1 MVDFKTIFMKNTI
14 STLLGLVLSVI
25 VFGQAKKPTLM
36 ILPSDNWCTQR
47 YFMTE
52 FDNQGTKQSV
62 PNYKQAFQEDTELG
76 QVISKIGSL
85 MIDKGFPLKDAEQEL
100 KAIETRNAED
110 NMTSSSTSGSSISE
124 SPLDILK
131 KRAKADIII
140 QIWWKVNKVDDQ
152 KSVSFILEAFDA
164 YTSKRIA
171 SSTGNGSPS
180 NEIIPV
186 QLEKAILANIDPFA
200 GQLQSHFDDMFTNG
214 REIMLTIKIWDSWEN
229 DLETEFDGEELTD
242 IIDDWMAKNTVSGRY
257 NMTDATENIIRFE
270 QVRIP
275 IYDDRERAI
284 DARGFAKD
292 LRKFLKVEPYLIE
305 SKLMTRGLGEAII
318 VLGEK

>member
-1 MVDFKTIFMKNTI
+1 MKKTIL
-14 STLLGLVLSVI
+14 TLIGLLVTVV
-25 VFGQAKKPTLM
+25 VFGQAKKPTIM

-52 FDNQGTKQSV
+52 FDNQSTKQSV

-76 QVISKIGSL
+76 QVISKIGAL

-110 NMTSSSTSGSSISE
+110 NMTSSKTSSSSISE

-180 NEIIPV
+180 NEIIPL

-200 GQLQSHFDDMFTNG
+200 AQLQLHFDDMFTNG
-214 REIMLTIKIWDSWEN
+214 REVMLTIKKWDSWEN
-229 DLETEFDGEELTD
+229 DMETEFDGEELTD
-242 IIDDWMAKNTVSGRY
+242 IIDDWMVRNTVSGRY
-257 NMTDATENIIRFE
+257 NMTDVTENVIRFE

-275 IYDDRERAI
+275 IYDDKGRAI
-284 DARGFAKD
+284 DARAFAKE
-292 LRKFLKVEPYLIE
+292 LRKFLKSEPYLIE

>member
-1 MVDFKTIFMKNTI
+1 MKKTIL
-14 STLLGLVLSVI
+14 TLIGLLVTVV
-25 VFGQAKKPTLM
+25 VFGQAKKPTIM

-62 PNYKQAFQEDTELG
+62 PNYKQAFQQDTELG
-76 QVISKIGSL
+76 QVISKIGAL

-110 NMTSSSTSGSSISE
+110 NMTSSKTSSSSISE

-200 GQLQSHFDDMFTNG
+200 AQLQLHFDDMFTNG
-214 REIMLTIKIWDSWEN
+214 REVMLTIKKWDSWEN
-229 DLETEFDGEELTD
+229 DMETEFDGEELTD
-242 IIDDWMAKNTVSGRY
+242 IIDDWMVRNTVSGRY
-257 NMTDATENIIRFE
+257 NMTDVTENVIRFE

-275 IYDDRERAI
+275 IYDDKGRAI
-284 DARGFAKD
+284 DARAFAKE
-292 LRKFLKVEPYLIE
+292 LRKFLKAEPYLIE

>member
-1 MVDFKTIFMKNTI
+1 MNRIYFTII
-14 STLLGLVLSVI
+14 GLLFTVI

-76 QVISKIGSL
+76 QVISKIGAL

-110 NMTSSSTSGSSISE
+110 NMTTSKTSGSSISE

-257 NMTDATENIIRFE
+257 NMTDATDNIIRFE

>member
-1 MVDFKTIFMKNTI
+1 MKKTIL
-14 STLLGLVLSVI
+14 TLIGLLVTVV
-25 VFGQAKKPTLM
+25 VFGQAKKPTIM

-110 NMTSSSTSGSSISE
+110 NMTSSKTSGSSISE

-171 SSTGNGSPS
+171 SSTGNGTPS

-200 GQLQSHFDDMFTNG
+200 AQLQTHFDDMFTNG

-257 NMTDATENIIRFE
+257 NMTDATENVIRFE

>member
-1 MVDFKTIFMKNTI
+1 MMNRIYFTII
-14 STLLGLVLSVI
+14 GLLLTVI

-76 QVISKIGSL
+76 QVISKIGAL

-110 NMTSSSTSGSSISE
+110 NMTTSKTSGSSISE

-186 QLEKAILANIDPFA
+186 QLEKAILANINPFSA
-200 GQLQSHFDDMFTNG
+200 QLQSHFDNMFTNG

-257 NMTDATENIIRFE
+257 NMTDVTENVIRLE

-275 IYDDRERAI
+275 IYDDKGRAI
-284 DARGFAKD
+284 DARAFTND
-292 LRKFLKVEPYLIE
+292 LRKFLKAEPYLIE

>member
-1 MVDFKTIFMKNTI
+1 MMNRIYFTII
-14 STLLGLVLSVI
+14 GLLFTVI

-76 QVISKIGSL
+76 QVISKIGAL
-85 MIDKGFPLKDAEQEL
+85 MIDRGFPLKDAEQEL

-110 NMTSSSTSGSSISE
+110 NMTTSKTSGSSISE

-257 NMTDATENIIRFE
+257 NMTDATDNIIRFE

>member
-1 MVDFKTIFMKNTI
+1 MNRIFFSI
-14 STLLGLVLSVI
+14 IGLLFTLVVL
-25 VFGQAKKPTLM
+25 GQAKKPTLM

-52 FDNQGTKQSV
+52 FDNQGTKQFV

-76 QVISKIGSL
+76 QVISKIGAL
-85 MIDKGFPLKDAEQEL
+85 MIDRGFPLKDAEQEL

-110 NMTSSSTSGSSISE
+110 NMTASKTSGSSISE
-124 SPLDILK
+124 SPLDMLK
-131 KRAKADIII
+131 NKAKSDVII
-140 QIWWKVNKVDDQ
+140 QIWWKVNKEGDQ
-152 KSVSFILEAFDA
+152 RSVSFILEAFDA

-171 SSTGNGSPS
+171 SSSGNGSPS

-200 GQLQSHFDDMFTNG
+200 AQLQSHFDDMFVNG
-214 REIMLTIKIWDSWEN
+214 REIMLTIKIWDSWGN

-242 IIDDWMAKNTVSGRY
+242 IIDDWLATNTVSGRY
-257 NMTDATENIIRFE
+257 NMTDATENVIRFE

-275 IYDDRERAI
+275 IYDNKGRAI
-284 DARGFAKD
+284 DARAFAKD
-292 LRKFLKVEPYLIE
+292 LSKFLKAEPFVIE

-318 VLGEK
+318 ILGEK

>member
-1 MVDFKTIFMKNTI
+1 MNKTIL
-14 STLLGLVLSVI
+14 TLIGLLVTVI
-25 VFGQAKKPTLM
+25 VFGQAKKPTIM

-76 QVISKIGSL
+76 QVISKIGAL
-85 MIDKGFPLKDAEQEL
+85 MIDRGFPLKDAEQEL

-110 NMTSSSTSGSSISE
+110 NMTSSKTSGSSISE

-140 QIWWKVNKVDDQ
+140 QIWWKVNKEGDQ

-171 SSTGNGSPS
+171 SSTGNGTPS
-180 NEIIPV
+180 NDIIPV

-200 GQLQSHFDDMFTNG
+200 AQLQTHFDDMFTNG

-275 IYDDRERAI
+275 IYDDKGRAI
-284 DARGFAKD
+284 DARAFAKD
-292 LRKFLKVEPYLIE
+292 LSKFLKAEPYLIE

>member
-1 MVDFKTIFMKNTI
+1 MNRIYFTII
-14 STLLGLVLSVI
+14 GLLFTVI

-76 QVISKIGSL
+76 QVISKIGAL
-85 MIDKGFPLKDAEQEL
+85 MIDRGFPLKDAEQEL

-110 NMTSSSTSGSSISE
+110 NMTSSKTSGSSISE

-214 REIMLTIKIWDSWEN
+214 REIMLTIKIWDSWEK

>member
-1 MVDFKTIFMKNTI
+1 MMNRIYFTII
-14 STLLGLVLSVI
+14 GLLFTVI

-76 QVISKIGSL
+76 QVISKIGAL

-110 NMTSSSTSGSSISE
+110 NMTTSKTSGSSISE

-171 SSTGNGSPS
+171 SSTGNGTPS

-200 GQLQSHFDDMFTNG
+200 GQLQSHFEDMFTNG

-242 IIDDWMAKNTVSGRY
+242 IVDDWMAKNTVSGRY

-275 IYDDRERAI
+275 IYDDRDRAI
-284 DARGFAKD
+284 DARGFAKE
-292 LRKFLKVEPYLIE
+292 LRKFLIVEPYLIE

>member
-1 MVDFKTIFMKNTI
+1 MKKTFL
-14 STLLGLVLSVI
+14 TLIGLLVTVI
-25 VFGQAKKPTLM
+25 VFGQTKKPTLM

-110 NMTSSSTSGSSISE
+110 NMTSSKTSGSSISE

-171 SSTGNGSPS
+171 SSTGNGTPS

-200 GQLQSHFDDMFTNG
+200 AQLQTHFDDMFTNG

-257 NMTDATENIIRFE
+257 NMTDATENVIRFE

>member
-1 MVDFKTIFMKNTI
+1 MNRIYFTII
-14 STLLGLVLSVI
+14 GLLFTVI

-110 NMTSSSTSGSSISE
+110 NMTSSKTSGSSISE

-171 SSTGNGSPS
+171 SSTGNGTPS

-200 GQLQSHFDDMFTNG
+200 AQLQTHFDDMFTNG

-242 IIDDWMAKNTVSGRY
+242 IIDDWMAKNTVMGRY
-257 NMTDATENIIRFE
+257 NMTDATENVIRFE

>member
-1 MVDFKTIFMKNTI
+1 
-14 STLLGLVLSVI
+14 
-25 VFGQAKKPTLM
+25 M

-76 QVISKIGSL
+76 QVISKIGAL

-110 NMTSSSTSGSSISE
+110 NMTTSKTSGSSISE

-171 SSTGNGSPS
+171 SSTGNGTPS

-200 GQLQSHFDDMFTNG
+200 GQLQSHFEDMFTNG

-242 IIDDWMAKNTVSGRY
+242 IVDDWMAKNTVSGRY

-275 IYDDRERAI
+275 IYDDRDRAI

-292 LRKFLKVEPYLIE
+292 LRKFLIVEPYLIE